1 LKILLGNDNQFAAID
16 EFNICIG
23 DSLAIH
29 GKDRSSGRNLNMV
42 RVGIIGAT
50 GYAGAEL
57 VRILSGHPDVELA
70 VLTSRQYAGRRFDTV
85 YPSMTGWVD
94 LECEAYDIESLKSR
108 IDVAFLAL
116 PHKLPMALVPDLL
129 KNKIRVVDLSAD
141 FRFKDVRDYE
151 LHYQPHSA
159 PALLETTVY
168 GLSEVYGDRI
178 RKADLVGNPG
188 CYPTSVLLPLV
199 PLIRAGLVDT
209 QRLIAD
215 AKSGVSGAGRE
226 ATLATHFCQV
236 NESFKAYKVGA
247 HRHTPEMAAIL
258 SEQAG
263 KPVGLTFVPH
273 LTPLTRGMETTIYA
287 VPGQG
292 VGIRDIEEC
301 LRNFYRGRPFVRICG
316 QTPPDTLNVKGTN
329 CCDIGMVLDARSG
342 QLVLMSAIDNLVKG
356 AAGQAVQNMN
366 IMMGLE
372 ETAGLKTPPYP
383 I

>member
-1 LKILLGNDNQFAAID
+1 MIR
-16 EFNICIG
+16 IG
-23 DSLAIH
+23 
-29 GKDRSSGRNLNMV
+29 V
-42 RVGIIGAT
+42 IGAT

-57 VRILSGHPDVELA
+57 VRILSGHPDVTLA
-70 VLTSRQYAGRRFDTV
+70 ALTSRQYAGRRFDQV

-94 LECEAYDIESLKSR
+94 LACEAYDVEALCSR

-129 KNKIRVVDLSAD
+129 QKKIKVVDLSAD
-141 FRFKDVRDYE
+141 FRFRDVKAYE
-151 LHYQPHSA
+151 NHYQPHTA
-159 PALLETTVY
+159 PQLLETTVY
-168 GLSEVYGDRI
+168 GLSEVYTDKI
-178 RKADLVGNPG
+178 KTADLVGNPG

-199 PLIRAGLVDT
+199 PLIQAGLIDT

-215 AKSGVSGAGRE
+215 AKSGVSGAGRG
-226 ATLATHFCQV
+226 ATLATHFCQA

-263 KPVGLTFVPH
+263 KPVDLTFVPH

-287 VPGQG
+287 SPRRG
-292 VGIRDIEEC
+292 VGIRDIETC
-301 LRNFYRGRPFVRICG
+301 LRNFYQGRPFVRICG

-329 CCDIGMVLDARSG
+329 CCDIGAVLDANSG

-366 IMMGLE
+366 LMMGLE
-372 ETAGLKTPPYP
+372 ETAGLKASPYP